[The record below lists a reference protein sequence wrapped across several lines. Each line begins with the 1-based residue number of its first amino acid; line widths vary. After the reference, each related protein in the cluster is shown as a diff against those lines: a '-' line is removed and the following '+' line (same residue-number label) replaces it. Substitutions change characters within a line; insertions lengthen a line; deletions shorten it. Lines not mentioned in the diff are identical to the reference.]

1 MKKVFALLLSAGMFA
16 AVAAC
21 NPQASQ
27 ESEEKALQDSLAAV
41 AQADSIAAAE
51 QAAAEEVQDSVSADS
66 L

>member
-16 AVAAC
+16 AVAC

-27 ESEEKALQDSLAAV
+27 ESEEKALQDSLEMA

-51 QAAAEEVQDSVSADS
+51 QAAAEESADSVSADS